1 MLTQVY
7 AKGKVKKFGQI
18 ELISGFN
25 FSSHRRENMAKL
37 KREENF
43 CPKLESRTSIRQQHL
58 IYHYQTKDIDLEN
71 IFIPQDEIL
80 VNKATIAT
88 M

>member
-1 MLTQVY
+1 
-7 AKGKVKKFGQI
+7 
-18 ELISGFN
+18 
-25 FSSHRRENMAKL
+25 MAKL

-58 IYHYQTKDIDLEN
+58 IYYYQTKDIDLEN

>member
-1 MLTQVY
+1 
-7 AKGKVKKFGQI
+7 
-18 ELISGFN
+18 
-25 FSSHRRENMAKL
+25 MAKL

-43 CPKLESRTSIRQQHL
+43 CPKLESRT
-58 IYHYQTKDIDLEN
+58 QTKDIDLEN

>member
-1 MLTQVY
+1 
-7 AKGKVKKFGQI
+7 
-18 ELISGFN
+18 
-25 FSSHRRENMAKL
+25 MAKL

-88 M
+88 MRFVSIL